1 MEREALDAARHGTSG
16 AGPSGLRLQS
26 LLQKEMKG
34 ILGKEEGNE
43 GALYLYG
50 TGTHWV
56 AFGKSAYQLKR
67 RHAEAELVPFFF
79 DTYPFPVLMA
89 SVPAGTMGVTPADG
103 ELALEAP
110 KLDPGAYRAWHR
122 REMGRFGDIFG

>member
-1 MEREALDAARHGTSG
+1 M
-16 AGPSGLRLQS
+16 
-26 LLQKEMKG
+26 
-34 ILGKEEGNE
+34 
-43 GALYLYG
+43 
-50 TGTHWV
+50 

-89 SVPAGTMGVTPADG
+89 SIPAGAMGVAPAEG
-103 ELALEAP
+103 KLALEAP

-122 REMGRFGDIFG
+122 REMSVYGGLLRGVKGNDKG